1 MKRALRVS
9 VLSLI
14 AVVLALTA
22 THINA
27 EDDIKV
33 TKASDNMLEG
43 EGFGGPIVS
52 AFYIPSIASLN
63 EKLQSL
69 GYQQRFGEALFG
81 IGVQLFG
88 YAGNSSVLIGGGSSI
103 IIPSSIEGRFDGTNV
118 VATLSGS
125 SGFFEVG
132 YAVVKTPNFEFA
144 PILGIGGGGY
154 TLSFKSKSEAYDF
167 DTIAKNPYSY
177 ENRISYGGFS
187 VEVGILTHGKLN
199 ISENIIQ
206 LCDDL
211 KIKSYSTVGIIL
223 KASYI
228 FSIIGNDDTVK
239 SEPSFGN
246 HTISLGLS
254 ITFGVKSEKL

>member
-1 MKRALRVS
+1 MKQVVRVS

-14 AVVLALTA
+14 AVVFALTA

-33 TKASDNMLEG
+33 TRASDNMFKG

-69 GYQQRFGEALFG
+69 GYQQRFGEVLLG
-81 IGVQLFG
+81 IGGQGFG
-88 YAGNSSVLIGGGSSI
+88 YTGNVLMGGGGSVI
-103 IIPSSIEGRFDGTNV
+103 ISSSIEGKFNGTNV

-125 SGFFEVG
+125 FGFFEFG
-132 YAVVKTPNFEFA
+132 YAVIKAPNFEFA

-177 ENRISYGGFS
+177 ANGISYGDFS
-187 VEVGILTHGKLN
+187 IEVGILTYGKL
-199 ISENIIQ
+199 ILSENIIQ

-211 KIKSYSTVGIIL
+211 KIKSYSTVGLIL

-228 FSIIGNDDTVK
+228 FSIIGNDDSII
-239 SEPSFGN
+239 SEPSFGD

-254 ITFGVKSEKL
+254 ITFGGKSEKL